1 MTWLNPTATST
12 GTLIEMAIGT
22 STSGPP
28 VPLIDERKPVTAPTT
43 RRLVLGTVCSGASAA
58 FCDRI
63 ALSPDK
69 NVSRPRQASSNCGLT
84 TLTAH
89 APAKAVGVA
98 PRQSH
103 AAMPQRID
111 LL

>member
-1 MTWLNPTATST
+1 MAT
-12 GTLIEMAIGT
+12 GT
-22 STSGPP
+22 STNGPP

-43 RRLVLGTVCSGASAA
+43 SRLLLETECSTVPSAA
-58 FCDRI
+58 CVRS
-63 ALSPDK
+63 ALIPEK
-69 NVSRPRQASSNCGLT
+69 NVNRPRHASNNRGLT

-103 AAMPQRID
+103 AAMDQRID
-111 LL
+111 LLCAKTAVATKPERI

>member
-1 MTWLNPTATST
+1 MDIAS
-12 GTLIEMAIGT
+12 GT

-28 VPLIDERKPVTAPTT
+28 VPLIDERKPVTAPTSS
-43 RRLVLGTVCSGASAA
+43 RLLLETVRSGASST
-58 FCDRI
+58 FRGRS
-63 ALSPDK
+63 ALRPDK
-69 NVSRPRQASSNCGLT
+69 NVSRPRHASSNRGLM

-103 AAMPQRID
+103 TAMDQRID
-111 LL
+111 LLWANTAVATR